1 MTTFDFTNAIA
12 ATQSLVSSADM
23 QTEANTLKEFGL
35 VGLLSEL
42 QQAEANDV
50 GLPKFKAA
58 VYDAAGW
65 TYKVYSELADKMET
79 IEGGKAPAKVSVAYS
94 EAKRAKLAG
103 FTFNQ
108 FDTWEA
114 MREACKP
121 EDEQA
126 DAKAIFKDIMKTAK
140 TLDKGWNEYIEGALN
155 RLQEEISKA
164 QAK

>member
-12 ATQSLVSSADM
+12 VTQSLVSSADM
-23 QTEANTLKEFGL
+23 QNEANTLKEFGL

-50 GLPKFKAA
+50 SLSKFKAV
-58 VYDAAGW
+58 VYEDAGW
-65 TYKVYSELADKMET
+65 THKVYCELADKMET
-79 IEGGKAPAKVSVAYS
+79 IEGDKAPAKVSVAYS

-121 EDEQA
+121 
-126 DAKAIFKDIMKTAK
+126 DI
-140 TLDKGWNEYIEGALN
+140 
-155 RLQEEISKA
+155 
-164 QAK
+164 